1 LSIIKV
7 ENLIKR
13 FGNIIAVNDISFEVK
28 EGTIFGFLGP
38 NGAGKTTTINILCT
52 LLSPTSGRAFIA
64 GHDCMKEPSEVRK
77 AIGIVFQDTTL
88 DKDLTAYENLIFHA
102 YLYNVAKN
110 EIKLRVDDA
119 LRFVDLFERKN
130 DLVKKFSGGM
140 KRRLEV
146 ARGLIHRPRV
156 LFLDEPTLGL
166 DPQSRTK
173 LWEFISELPE
183 KHNVTIFMT
192 THYMEEAEVCDGIA
206 IIDNGKIIA
215 AGTPDELKK
224 AIGGDVIYLK
234 TTDNESARKDIKRLF
249 GLDVSEKEGELY
261 MTCPMGDT
269 CIPEMIRTIG
279 EKVLSVRLQRPTL
292 NDVFLKLTGK
302 AIREEEASQGDDVK
316 EYVRAYRRR
325 DKGY

>member
-1 LSIIKV
+1 MSIISVK
-7 ENLIKR
+7 NLTKKFDGIT
-13 FGNIIAVNDISFEVK
+13 AVDNISFEVE

-52 LLSPTSGRAFIA
+52 LLSPTSGSAFIA
-64 GHDCMKEPSEVRK
+64 GHDCMKESSEVRK

-110 EIKLRVDDA
+110 KMRDRVDNV
-119 LRFVDLFERKN
+119 LRFVDLYDRKD

-146 ARGLIHRPRV
+146 ARGLIHWPRV

-166 DPQSRTK
+166 DPQSRSN
-173 LWEFISELPE
+173 LWEFISELPV

-192 THYMEEAEVCDGIA
+192 THYMEEAEVCDRIA

-224 AIGGDVIYLK
+224 AVGGEVVYIR
-234 TTDNESARKDIKRLF
+234 TTDNANAKKEIERLF
-249 GLDVSEKEGELY
+249 RLNVSEKNGELY
-261 MTCPMGDT
+261 LSCEIGDT
-269 CIPEMIRTIG
+269 CIPEIIRTIG
-279 EKVLSVRLQRPTL
+279 ERVLSVRVQRPTL
-292 NDVFLKLTGK
+292 NDVFLQLTGK
-302 AIREEEASQGDDVK
+302 AIREEEASSFVSVK
-316 EYVRAYRRR
+316 ESVRAYRRR
-325 DKGY
+325 H

>member
-1 LSIIKV
+1 MSIIKV
-7 ENLIKR
+7 ENLIKI
-13 FGNIIAVNDISFEVK
+13 FNSIIAVNDISFEVE

-64 GHDCMKEPSEVRK
+64 RHNCTNESSEVRK

-102 YLYNVAKN
+102 YLYNVPKT
-110 EIKLRVDDA
+110 EMQRRVNDV
-119 LRFVDLFERKN
+119 LRFVDLFDRKN

-166 DPQSRTK
+166 DPQSRAN
-173 LWEFISELPE
+173 LWEFITKLPDE
-183 KHNVTIFMT
+183 HNVTVFMT
-192 THYMEEAEVCDGIA
+192 THYMEEAEVCDKIA
-206 IIDNGKIIA
+206 IIDRGKIITL
-215 AGTPDELKK
+215 GTPDELKR
-224 AIGGDVIYLK
+224 IVGGDVVYIK
-234 TTDNESARKDIKRLF
+234 TTDNVSTKEDIEKLL
-249 GLDVSEKEGELY
+249 GLPVSEKADELY
-261 MTCPMGDT
+261 FTCDMGNT
-269 CIPEMIRTIG
+269 CIPEMMRMIR
-279 EKVLSVRLQRPTL
+279 EKVLSVRIQRPTL

-302 AIREEEASQGDDVK
+302 AIREEEASPEEGVK
-316 EYVRAYRRR
+316 EFVRAYRRR
-325 DKGY
+325 H

>member
-1 LSIIKV
+1 MSIIKV

-13 FGNIIAVNDISFEVK
+13 FGNITAVNDISFEVK

-52 LLSPTSGRAFIA
+52 LLSPTSGSASIA
-64 GHDCMKEPSEVRK
+64 GHDCMKESSEVRK

-102 YLYNVAKN
+102 YLYNVAKD
-110 EIKLRVDDA
+110 EMKQRVDDV
-119 LRFVDLFERKN
+119 LRFVDLYERKN

-166 DPQSRTK
+166 DPQSRTN
-173 LWEFISELPE
+173 LWEFIAELPE

-192 THYMEEAEVCDGIA
+192 THYMEEAEVCDRIA
-206 IIDNGKIIA
+206 IIDNGKIISM
-215 AGTPDELKK
+215 GSPDELKK
-224 AIGGDVIYLK
+224 AVG
-234 TTDNESARKDIKRLF
+234 
-249 GLDVSEKEGELY
+249 
-261 MTCPMGDT
+261 
-269 CIPEMIRTIG
+269 
-279 EKVLSVRLQRPTL
+279 
-292 NDVFLKLTGK
+292 
-302 AIREEEASQGDDVK
+302 
-316 EYVRAYRRR
+316 
-325 DKGY
+325 